1 MPTMLAA
8 ARMALLVRRDAL
20 PQVGRITDQG
30 RKLYASK
37 RASESRK
44 AERRG
49 VQMERPSSI
58 SPEAPDVP
66 AKDVPGEG
74 NR

>member
-1 MPTMLAA
+1 
-8 ARMALLVRRDAL
+8 MA
-20 PQVGRITDQG
+20 DQG

-37 RASESRK
+37 RASESK

-66 AKDVPGEG
+66 AKRLSRRREPVAPARDRARCALLLNTAHVGDG
-74 NR
+74 